1 MIESSPI
8 QGAGPEHSAQHRWV
22 TANGIRLHVAEAG
35 PREAQPIV
43 FLHGFPE
50 NWYSWRN
57 QMRALSSRF
66 RVIAPDLRGFGL
78 SDAPRTGYDLDTV
91 AADLEGLLQALG
103 IEKAFWVGHDWGA
116 IALWRFAFSRPRR
129 CRRLAFLNTPY
140 LLSYDWRGS
149 GMAGLAAAL
158 RFSYFAFFQIPKI
171 PEALLGRDPERSLRL
186 GYRATS
192 WHGRAKLSR
201 ADLHYLGNLY
211 SRPGAWRGPL
221 SYYRATRESMA
232 QAASDRGKRL
242 DVPTLLLLGRDDPI
256 LRPKLAAPM
265 REMVG
270 DLTVHEIAR
279 CGHWPQIERPGEV
292 NRALLHFF
300 QG

>member
-8 QGAGPEHSAQHRWV
+8 TGAEPESIAQHRWV
-22 TANGIRLHVAEAG
+22 NANGIRLHVAEAG
-35 PREAQPIV
+35 PREAEPVV

-57 QMRALSSRF
+57 QIRALSGRF

-91 AADLEGLLQALG
+91 AADFEGLLDALA
-103 IEKAFWVGHDWGA
+103 IEKASWVGHDWGA
-116 IALWRFAFSRPRR
+116 IALWRFAFTRPQR

-140 LLSYDWRGS
+140 LLSY
-149 GMAGLAAAL
+149 
-158 RFSYFAFFQIPKI
+158 
-171 PEALLGRDPERSLRL
+171 PERSLRF

-192 WHGRAKLSR
+192 WHGQAKLSR

-221 SYYRATRESMA
+221 SYYRATRQSMA
-232 QAASDRGKRL
+232 QAAADRGKVL
-242 DVPTLLLLGRDDPI
+242 DVPTLLLLGQNDPI
-256 LRPKLAAPM
+256 LRPELAAPM
-265 REMVG
+265 RGMVK

-279 CGHWPQIERPGEV
+279 CGHWTQIEQPGEV
-292 NRALLHFF
+292 SRALLHFF
-300 QG
+300 QS